1 MTVIYVHIPFCRKAC
16 HYCDFHFSTN
26 LNLVEKMA
34 DALAEEGRLWADAW
48 AAQGPLKTL
57 YLGGGTP
64 SILPAETLGR
74 MLEGLRSSYDLSA
87 ITELTLE
94 ANPDDVTPEMAQ
106 AWRALGITRVSL
118 GVQSLNE
125 EVLAGL
131 NRSHTAAQALQAVAW
146 LKEAGLPEI
155 SVDLIFGL
163 PGQTMAGLQEDVE
176 QMLALEVP
184 HISLYGLTIE
194 ERTVFG
200 RRTAKGEMR
209 EPDEGL
215 LAEMMAWLQERLAQA
230 GYLGYEISNYALPG
244 HEAKHNSAYW
254 DGVPYLGLGPAAHSF
269 DGHQRWQNPA
279 NNTLYLKGIEAGVLP
294 HSEPEILSPE
304 DSFNEGLLT
313 GLRLAKGVDVKQL
326 AERAGVEVPASFW
339 VEALKWQTRGSLI
352 LKGTRLF
359 LAPAGRLLADH
370 ITAKL
375 FL

>member
-1 MTVIYVHIPFCRKAC
+1 MIYVHIPFCRKAC

-26 LNLVEKMA
+26 LSLVEKMA
-34 DALAEEGRLWADAW
+34 DAIAEEGRLWADAW
-48 AAQGPLKTL
+48 KAQGPPKTL

-64 SILPAETLGR
+64 SILPAETLAR
-74 MLEGLRSSYDLSA
+74 MLEGLRTSYDLSG

-106 AWRALGITRVSL
+106 TWQVLGITRVSL

-176 QMLALEVP
+176 RMLALEVP

-215 LAEMMAWLQERLAQA
+215 LAEMMAWLQDRLAQA

-244 HEAKHNSAYW
+244 HEARHNSAYW

-279 NNTLYLKGIEAGVLP
+279 NNALYLKGIEAGVLP

-313 GLRLAKGVDVKQL
+313 GLRLAKGVDIKQL

-339 VEALKWQTRGSLI
+339 VEALNGQARGSLI
-352 LKGTRLF
+352 LKGSRLF
-359 LAPAGRLLADH
+359 LTPAGRLLADH

-375 FL
+375 FV

>member
-1 MTVIYVHIPFCRKAC
+1 
-16 HYCDFHFSTN
+16 
-26 LNLVEKMA
+26 
-34 DALAEEGRLWADAW
+34 
-48 AAQGPLKTL
+48 
-57 YLGGGTP
+57 
-64 SILPAETLGR
+64 
-74 MLEGLRSSYDLSA
+74 MLEGLRSSYDLSG

-94 ANPDDVTPEMAQ
+94 ANPDDVTPEIAQ
-106 AWRALGITRVSL
+106 AWKALGITRVSL

-131 NRSHTAAQALQAVAW
+131 NRSHTATQALQAVAW
-146 LKEAGLPEI
+146 LKEAGIPEI
-155 SVDLIFGL
+155 SGDLIFGL

-176 QMLALEVP
+176 RMLALEVP

-209 EPDEGL
+209 EPDEAL
-215 LAEMMAWLQERLAQA
+215 LAEMMAWLQECLAQA

-254 DGVPYLGLGPAAHSF
+254 DGVAYLGLGPAAHSF
-269 DGHQRWQNPA
+269 DGRQRWQNPA
-279 NNTLYLKGIEAGVLP
+279 NNALYLKGIEAGVLP

-313 GLRLAKGVDVKQL
+313 GLRLAKGVDIRHL

-339 VEALKWQTRGSLI
+339 VEALNGQARGSLI
-352 LKGTRLF
+352 LEDSHLF
-359 LAPAGRLLADH
+359 LTPAGRLLADH

-375 FL
+375 FV

>member
-1 MTVIYVHIPFCRKAC
+1 MIYVHIPFCRKAC
-16 HYCDFHFSTN
+16 YYCDFHFSTN
-26 LNLVEKMA
+26 LTGLERMA
-34 DALAEEGRLWADAW
+34 DAIVQEGRLWAESW
-48 AAQGPLKTL
+48 AEQGAPKTL

-64 SILPAETLGR
+64 SLLPTDTLHR
-74 MLEGLRSSYDLSA
+74 LLDGLRATYDLSA

-94 ANPDDVTPEMAQ
+94 ANPDDVTLDVARRWKAM
-106 AWRALGITRVSL
+106 GVTRVSL

-131 NRSHTAAQALQAVAW
+131 NRSHTANQALQAVAW

-163 PGQTMAGLQEDVE
+163 PGQSFAGLQQDVE

-200 RRTAKGEMR
+200 KRTARGEMT
-209 EPDEGL
+209 EPDENL
-215 LAEMMAWLQERLAQA
+215 LAEMMAWLQDRLAQA
-230 GYLGYEISNYALPG
+230 GYQGYEISNYALPG
-244 HEAKHNSAYW
+244 HEARHNAAYW

-269 DGHQRWQNPA
+269 DGNQRWQNPA
-279 NNTLYLKGIEAGVLP
+279 NNALYLKGIEAGVLP

-313 GLRLAKGVDVKQL
+313 GLRLAKGVDVALL
-326 AERAGVEVPASFW
+326 AQRTGLEVPPSLW
-339 VEALKWQTRGSLI
+339 VEALRWQARGSLLI
-352 LKGTRLF
+352 DKTRLAF
-359 LAPAGRLLADH
+359 TPAGRLLADH
-370 ITAKL
+370 ITSKL

>member
-1 MTVIYVHIPFCRKAC
+1 MIYVHIPFCRKAC

-26 LNLVEKMA
+26 LSLVEKMA
-34 DALAEEGRLWADAW
+34 DAIVEEGRLWAESW
-48 AAQGPLKTL
+48 AAQGPPKTL

-64 SILPAETLGR
+64 SILPIETLSR
-74 MLEGLRSSYDLSA
+74 LLEGLRSGYDLSG

-106 AWRALGITRVSL
+106 AWQTLGITRVSL

-131 NRSHTAAQALQAVAW
+131 NRSHTAGQALQAVAW

-176 QMLALEVP
+176 RMLALGVP

-200 RRTAKGEMR
+200 RRTAKGEMQ

-215 LAEMMAWLQERLAQA
+215 LAEMMAWLQERLRQA

-244 HEAKHNSAYW
+244 HEARHNSAYW

-269 DGHQRWQNPA
+269 DGSQRWQNPA
-279 NNTLYLKGIEAGVLP
+279 SNASYLKGIEAGILP

-304 DSFNEGLLT
+304 DGFNEGLLT
-313 GLRLAKGVDVKQL
+313 GLRLAKGVDVKRL
-326 AERAGVEVPASFW
+326 AERSGVEIPAGFW
-339 VEALKWQTRGSLI
+339 VEALAWQARGSLMVE
-352 LKGTRLF
+352 GTGLRLTQ
-359 LAPAGRLLADH
+359 AGRLLADH

-375 FL
+375 FV